1 MAKYKDVFTKSVENP
16 EGFWAEAAEGIDWY
30 QKWDKVLDD
39 SNPPFYRWFAG
50 AKMNTCYNAI
60 DRHVEGG
67 RGDQVAIIHD
77 SPVTDTITKV
87 TYKELQDKVA
97 QLAGALQ
104 SAGIAKGDTVIIYMP
119 MILEAAYAMLAC
131 ARIGAIHSVV
141 FGGFAAAELATRIND
156 AKPRIIVSASC
167 GIEIQRVIAYKPL
180 LDDAI
185 DMSAHKPEKCIIA
198 QRPQAEAGRKST
210 YPRAQSC
217 LPVTRA
223 IRW

>member
-1 MAKYKDVFTKSVENP
+1 MANYTDVFAKSVENP

-30 QKWDKVLDD
+30 QKWDQVLDD
-39 SNPPFYRWFAG
+39 SNPPFYRWFTG

-87 TYKELQDKVA
+87 TYKELQEKVA
-97 QLAGALQ
+97 QLAGALK
-104 SAGIAKGDTVIIYMP
+104 ANGIEKGDTVIIYMP

-141 FGGFAAAELATRIND
+141 FGGFAANELAIRID
-156 AKPRIIVSASC
+156 
-167 GIEIQRVIAYKPL
+167 
-180 LDDAI
+180 
-185 DMSAHKPEKCIIA
+185 H
-198 QRPQAEAGRKST
+198 AE
-210 YPRAQSC
+210 QQ
-217 LPVTRA
+217 
-223 IRW
+223 